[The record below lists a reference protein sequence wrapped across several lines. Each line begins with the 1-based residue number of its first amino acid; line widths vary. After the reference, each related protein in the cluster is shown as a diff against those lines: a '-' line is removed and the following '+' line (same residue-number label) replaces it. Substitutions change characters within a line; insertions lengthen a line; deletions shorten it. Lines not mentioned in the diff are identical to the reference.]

1 MRLFNKLLKDE
12 RAFTG
17 LEAAI
22 VLTAFVVVAA
32 VFSYV
37 VLGAGFFTSEKA
49 KEVIHTGVEQA
60 TSSMEIGGYVVG
72 HGWTYGYVNG
82 THANHAGYNG
92 TWNASD
98 IAGDGNY
105 LSYYAWNESTSA
117 TQNIENTTGLTVME
131 FQVELAAGQNP
142 IDMDKI
148 VISYSDDDTYVAQV
162 DAVTTANA
170 SSGNLTV
177 SASSGQWTYTLLT
190 DETGGS
196 NMLDPTEKML
206 ILVALPDWGATAY
219 EEFAVD
225 IKPAQGATLTITK
238 TAPGAIQKTMVL
250 N

>member
-1 MRLFNKLLKDE
+1 MRLFNNKLLKDE

-37 VLGAGFFTSEKA
+37 VLGAGFFTSEKS

-60 TSSMEIGGYVVG
+60 TSSMEIGGYVIG
-72 HGWTYGYVNG
+72 HGWRYAYVNA
-82 THANHAGYNG
+82 TTG
-92 TWNASD
+92 TWNDSGGGTD
-98 IAGDGNY
+98 Y
-105 LSYYAWNESTSA
+105 LSYYAWGNSTSA
-117 TQNIENTTGLTVME
+117 QNRVNTTGLTTME
-131 FQVELAAGQNP
+131 FQVELAAGQNQ

-219 EEFAVD
+219 EEFMVD

>member
-1 MRLFNKLLKDE
+1 MRLFNNKLLKDE

-37 VLGAGFFTSEKA
+37 VLGAGFFTSEKS

-60 TSSMEIGGYVVG
+60 TSSMEVGGYVVG
-72 HGWTYGYVNG
+72 HGWTYGYVGNNASNASLYGNWTTLAAEG
-82 THANHAGYNG
+82 TGYN
-92 TWNASD
+92 
-98 IAGDGNY
+98 
-105 LSYYAWNESTSA
+105 SYYAWNNSTS
-117 TQNIENTTGLTVME
+117 TQNKENTTGLTVVE
-131 FQVELAAGQNP
+131 LQVELAAGQNP

-170 SSGNLTV
+170 SSGNFTV
-177 SASSGQWTYTLLT
+177 TATSGQWAYSLLT
-190 DETGGS
+190 DEAGGS

-206 ILVALPDWGATAY
+206 IVVALPDWGAVAY
-219 EEFAVD
+219 EELMID

>member
-37 VLGAGFFTSEKA
+37 VLGAGFFTSEKS

-60 TSSMEIGGYVVG
+60 TSSMELGGYVVG
-72 HGWTYGYVNG
+72 HGWTYGYVNAS
-82 THANHAGYNG
+82 TG
-92 TWNASD
+92 TWNASGGGTD
-98 IAGDGNY
+98 Y
-105 LSYYAWNESTSA
+105 RSYYAWGN
-117 TQNIENTTGLTVME
+117 NTEDRNSVNATGLTVME

-148 VISYSDDDTYVAQV
+148 VLSYSDDDTYVAQV
-162 DAVTTANA
+162 DAGTAANGG
-170 SSGNLTV
+170 SGNCTV
-177 SASSGQWTYTLLT
+177 TATSGQWAYSLLT
-190 DETGGS
+190 SEMGGS

-206 ILVALPDWGATAY
+206 IVVALPDWGATIY
-219 EEFAVD
+219 EEFVID
-225 IKPAQGATLTITK
+225 IKPAQGATLTMTK

-250 N
+250 H

>member
-60 TSSMEIGGYVVG
+60 TSSMELGGYVVG
-72 HGWTYGYVNG
+72 HGWTYGYVN
-82 THANHAGYNG
+82 ASAG
-92 TWNASD
+92 TWNASGGGTD
-98 IAGDGNY
+98 Y
-105 LSYYAWNESTSA
+105 LSYYAWGNDTED
-117 TQNIENTTGLTVME
+117 QNRVNATGLTVME

-148 VISYSDDDTYVAQV
+148 LISYSDDDTYVAQV

-170 SSGNLTV
+170 SSGNFTV
-177 SASSGQWTYTLLT
+177 TATSGQWAYSLLT
-190 DETGGS
+190 GEMGGS

-206 ILVALPDWGATAY
+206 IVVALPDWGATTY
-219 EEFAVD
+219 EEFGID
-225 IKPAQGATLTITK
+225 IKPAQGATLTMTK

-250 N
+250 H

>member
-37 VLGAGFFTSEKA
+37 VLGAGFFTSEKS

-60 TSSMEIGGYVVG
+60 TSSMELGGYVVG
-72 HGWTYGYVNG
+72 HGWTYGWVNA
-82 THANHAGYNG
+82 THG
-92 TWNASD
+92 TWNST
-98 IAGDGNY
+98 GDANTCY
-105 LSYYAWNESTSA
+105 QSYYAWNNTSS
-117 TQNIENTTGLTVME
+117 TQNRVNATGLTVME

-148 VISYSDDDTYVAQV
+148 VLSYSDDDTYVAQV
-162 DAVTTANA
+162 DAVTTTNA
-170 SSGNLTV
+170 SSGNFTV
-177 SASSGQWTYTLLT
+177 TATSGQWAYSLLT
-190 DETGGS
+190 GEMGGS

-206 ILVALPDWGATAY
+206 IVVALPDWGATTY
-219 EEFAVD
+219 EEFVID
-225 IKPAQGATLTITK
+225 IKPAQGATLTMTK

-250 N
+250 H

>member
-37 VLGAGFFTSEKA
+37 VLGAGFFTSEKS

-60 TSSMEIGGYVVG
+60 TSSMELGGYVVG
-72 HGWTYGYVNG
+72 HGWRYGYVN
-82 THANHAGYNG
+82 ASAG
-92 TWNASD
+92 TWNASGATD
-98 IAGDGNY
+98 AYNY
-105 LSYYAWNESTSA
+105 LSYYAWGNATSA
-117 TQNIENTTGLTVME
+117 QNKVNTTGLTAME

-162 DAVTTANA
+162 SAVTTANA
-170 SSGNLTV
+170 SSGNFTV
-177 SASSGQWTYTLLT
+177 TATSGQWTYSLLT
-190 DETGGS
+190 GEMGGS

-206 ILVALPDWGATAY
+206 ILIALPDWGAIAY
-219 EEFAVD
+219 EEFVVD

>member
-37 VLGAGFFTSEKA
+37 VLGAGFFTSEKS

-60 TSSMEIGGYVVG
+60 TSSMEIGGYVIG
-72 HGWTYGYVNG
+72 HGWRYGWVNATTG
-82 THANHAGYNG
+82 K
-92 TWNASD
+92 WNASGGGTD
-98 IAGDGNY
+98 Y
-105 LSYYAWNESTSA
+105 LSYYAWGNATSA
-117 TQNIENTTGLTVME
+117 QNRVNTTGLTTME
-131 FQVELAAGQNP
+131 FQVELAAGQNQ